1 MTPTLEDE
9 ERRVGPASLPADVL
23 VEDSRWQPLRPDPI
37 ADMVLT
43 AVSASYAAP
52 SCTASCELL
61 FADDA
66 TLADLNAR
74 FRGKDG
80 PTNVLS
86 FPSGEP
92 CRPGERCFLG
102 SLALA
107 FETMEREARERGIPL
122 THHTT
127 HLTLHGLLHLL
138 GHDHED
144 EGEREAME
152 RLEIDLLAGLGI
164 ANPYEGS

>member
-9 ERRVGPASLPADVL
+9 DDVAGPSSLPATVRVGD
-23 VEDSRWQPLRPDPI
+23 DRWQNLDPVGVV
-37 ADMVLT
+37 DVVLT
-43 AVSASYAAP
+43 ALSASRAAP
-52 SCTASCELL
+52 ECPAASDVL

-66 TLADLNAR
+66 TLADLNRR

-92 CRPGERCFLG
+92 CRRGERCFLG
-102 SLALA
+102 GVALA
-107 FETMEREARERGIPL
+107 YDTTEREARERGIPL
-122 THHTT
+122 AHHAT

-138 GHDHED
+138 GYDHE
-144 EGEREAME
+144 EEAGRQEME

-164 ANPYEGS
+164 PNPYEGS

>member
-9 ERRVGPASLPADVL
+9 DDVAGPASLPATVRVD
-23 VEDSRWQPLRPDPI
+23 DDRWQGVGPAELVDV
-37 ADMVLT
+37 VLT
-43 AVSASYAAP
+43 ALSVCEAAP
-52 SCTASCELL
+52 DGPASADVL

-66 TLADLNAR
+66 TLADLNSR

-80 PTNVLS
+80 ATNVLS

-92 CRPGERCFLG
+92 SRPGERRFLG
-102 SLALA
+102 GIALA
-107 FETMEREARERGIPL
+107 YETMEREARERGIPL
-122 THHTT
+122 AHHTT

-138 GHDHED
+138 GHDHE
-144 EGEREAME
+144 EEAGRERME

-164 ANPYEGS
+164 PNPY